1 MIEWRRGLIPQ
12 RSDDRTELQAAE
24 NTLGEAYSSPELV
37 LLIEG
42 WMVLGIALSLFES
55 EHGLQNET

>member
-1 MIEWRRGLIPQ
+1 MIEWRHGLIPQ

-24 NTLGEAYSSPELV
+24 KTLEEDYSSPELV

-42 WMVLGIALSLFES
+42 CMVLGIALSLFES